1 MNSFGRNF
9 RVQIFGESH
18 GSMAGIIIDGVPS
31 GIPLSE
37 PDLEPDLA
45 RRRSGAEGTTPR
57 READIPEIIS
67 GLYLGHTTGAPLCI
81 GFRNTDTRSKD
92 YSAFGAIPRP
102 GHADVTSRVKFGAWN
117 DPRGSGHFSGRITVG
132 LVAAG
137 AVAKKIIPGFRF
149 ETRILSVGGN
159 ADIDAAIAAARADD
173 DSVGALIA
181 IGIDGVPAGLGEPFF
196 DSVEATLA
204 HLLYSVPAVRGVEFG
219 DGFRAATMRGSEHN
233 DPYLDGTGRTARNGS
248 GGINGGISNGNR
260 IELRVAVKPASSIA
274 RPQRTWNFERGEM
287 TTLEIEGR
295 HDACIGLRAAV
306 VLESACAVGL
316 ADLYLSAARTGIAAL
331 PQHAKETP

>member
-18 GSMAGIIIDGVPS
+18 GPMAGIIVDGLPS
-31 GIPLSE
+31 GIPLSAD
-37 PDLEPDLA
+37 DLEPDLA

-57 READIPEIIS
+57 READIPEFLS
-67 GLYLGHTTGAPLCI
+67 GLHRGHTTGAPLCI

-92 YSAFGAIPRP
+92 YSAFEAIPRP

-137 AVAKKIIPGFRF
+137 AIAKKLLPGFRF
-149 ETRILSVGGN
+149 TTEILAAGGN
-159 ADIDAAIAAARADD
+159 SDIGAAIAAARAEN
-173 DSVGALIA
+173 DSVGALI
-181 IGIDGVPAGLGEPFF
+181 GIAVDGVPAGIGEPFF

-219 DGFRAATMRGSEHN
+219 DGFLAASMRGSEHN
-233 DPYLDGTGRTARNGS
+233 DPYIDGTGRTARNGA
-248 GGINGGISNGNR
+248 GGINGGITNGNR
-260 IELRVAVKPASSIA
+260 IVLRVAVKPASSIS
-274 RPQRTWNFERGEM
+274 RPQRTWNFARGEM
-287 TTLEIEGR
+287 TELEIEGR

-306 VLESACAVGL
+306 VLEAACAIGL
-316 ADLYLSAARTGIAAL
+316 ADLYLTAARTGIAAS
-331 PQHAKETP
+331 PHHAKETP